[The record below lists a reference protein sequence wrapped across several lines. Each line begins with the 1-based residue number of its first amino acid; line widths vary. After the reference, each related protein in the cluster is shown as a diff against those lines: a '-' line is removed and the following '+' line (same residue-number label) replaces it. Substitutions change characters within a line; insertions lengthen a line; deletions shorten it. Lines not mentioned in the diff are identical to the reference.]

1 MQGEVMTIV
10 SPLGLRALL
19 LAALGLVLAACAET
33 PDGPVTGS
41 STAQD
46 GALAGMARLRS
57 GDAAG
62 ASAEFGRAVASRP
75 ADAGAMGGLAVARDL
90 LGDRAGALAA
100 HRQAQALA
108 PEDAELLGN
117 HALSL
122 LIDQRAADAVRL
134 LERFEQNPR
143 APRAARHNLALAA
156 AAAGQEDRA
165 VRLLRQEM
173 SPAEALRLT
182 REFAAFATALRALP
196 PAEAAAALL
205 GLGPVAGAR

>member
-1 MQGEVMTIV
+1 
-10 SPLGLRALL
+10 
-19 LAALGLVLAACAET
+19 
-33 PDGPVTGS
+33 
-41 STAQD
+41 
-46 GALAGMARLRS
+46 MARLRS

-62 ASAEFGRAVASRP
+62 ASAEFGRAVAARP

-100 HRQAQALA
+100 HREAQALA

-165 VRLLRQEM
+165 VRLLREEM
-173 SPAEALRLT
+173 SPADALRLT
-182 REFAAFATALRALP
+182 REFTAFAAALRALP

-205 GLGPVAGAR
+205 GLGPTAGSR